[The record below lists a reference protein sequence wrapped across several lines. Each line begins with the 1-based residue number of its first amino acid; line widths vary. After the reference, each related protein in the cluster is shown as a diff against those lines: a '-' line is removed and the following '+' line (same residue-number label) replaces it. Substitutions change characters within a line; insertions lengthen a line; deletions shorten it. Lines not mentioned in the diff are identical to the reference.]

1 MEIGMGNRN
10 GKKIPEPSVVRLCQ
24 MYRFLEH
31 CELDRVSTV
40 FSPEIGDRLGV
51 QAHTVRKDISYL
63 GEIGNTAAG
72 YEVKKLKEHIY
83 RGLGLHKR
91 RNACV
96 VGLGRLGQ
104 AIINYEQFFEG
115 EYRIIAGFD
124 SNINTLEMINT
135 QISLYPSYRIEKVV
149 STLSIELAVIAVP
162 AKAAQE
168 VCERLI
174 SGGVRGII
182 NFAPV
187 IVRSGSEGVIIRNS
201 DLFGE
206 FRILSALMDRHEVLS
221 SIRGS

>member
-1 MEIGMGNRN
+1 MKETGGRT
-10 GKKIPEPSVVRLCQ
+10 IPEPSIIRLCQ

-31 CELDRVSTV
+31 CEFNNVTTV
-40 FSPEIGDRLGV
+40 FSPEIGENLGI

-83 RGLGLHKR
+83 HHLGLYKK

-115 EYRIIAGFD
+115 EYRVIAGFD
-124 SNINTLEMINT
+124 TNINTLEMINT
-135 QISLYPSYRIEKVV
+135 VINLYPSYRIEEVIKM
-149 STLSIELAVIAVP
+149 LSIELAVIAVP
-162 AKAAQE
+162 AGAAQE
-168 VCERLI
+168 VCDRLV

-187 IVRSGSEGVIIRNS
+187 IVRAAKEGVIIRNS

-206 FRILSALMDRHEVLS
+206 FRILSALMDRHGVLPS
-221 SIRGS
+221 VHDL